1 MRRKYLLHWLPIVFI
16 VSVVQS
22 SYGQKKGAFHKD
34 NLVAWCIV
42 PFDAMK
48 RSPEERAAMLKEIGI
63 TRLAYDWREE
73 HIPTFDAEF
82 RALSNQGIKLEAF
95 WLTASRNAASNTHVK
110 TVFDFLQRNQVK
122 TQIWLLMFEWKG
134 FDELSQAEKVAQMAE
149 EIRYIAQKADALGCQ
164 VALYNHGGWFGEP
177 ENQLEIIRHLGLK
190 NVGIVY
196 NFHHA
201 RSHHHRFKTFYPQI
215 QPYLLCLNIAG
226 LKEGEVNRFFR
237 TGQGNVE
244 QEMIRQVWKSGYKGP
259 IGIIHH
265 DENTDAKKGLL
276 EEIEGLKRVL
286 FEIGNKKALR
296 SYWPQTN

>member
-95 WLTASRNAASNTHVK
+95 WLTASRNAANNTHVK

-122 TQIWLLMFEWKG
+122 TQTWLLMFEWKG
-134 FDELSQAEKVAQMAE
+134 FDELSQAEKVAHMAE
-149 EIRYIAQKADALGCQ
+149 EIRYIAQKDDALGCQ
-164 VALYNHGGWFGEP
+164 VAHYRRGGWVGDP
-177 ENQLEIIRHLGLK
+177 EYRLEIIRQMGLYD
-190 NVGIVY
+190 VGIVY
-196 NFHHA
+196 NLHHA
-201 RSHHHRFKTFYPQI
+201 RSLDKRFKTFEPQI
-215 QPYLLCLNIAG
+215 HPSFLGVNI
-226 LKEGEVNRFFR
+226 
-237 TGQGNVE
+237 
-244 QEMIRQVWKSGYKGP
+244 
-259 IGIIHH
+259 
-265 DENTDAKKGLL
+265 
-276 EEIEGLKRVL
+276 
-286 FEIGNKKALR
+286 
-296 SYWPQTN
+296 